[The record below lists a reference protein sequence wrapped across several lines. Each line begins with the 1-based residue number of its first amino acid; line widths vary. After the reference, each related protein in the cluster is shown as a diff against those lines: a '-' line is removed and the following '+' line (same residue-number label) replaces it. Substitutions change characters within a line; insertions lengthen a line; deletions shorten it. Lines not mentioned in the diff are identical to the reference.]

1 MLSIDPQD
9 LRMAI
14 RARNRAAAHYLSNP
28 RVSLI
33 DVGLKI
39 KEQQGNRIIN
49 QLCVRIHLINKPAG
63 PAFEAFRAAS
73 PGLVID
79 QDVVGYPLDFIKT
92 KYRQHQSTFARPARA
107 RAFRPLR
114 GGISISNEWFFNF
127 GTLGGIVKDQET
139 GKPMIL
145 SNWHVLAGSSRAPA
159 GLRIYQPGYGDGGDS
174 RSTIARL
181 KRHAMEQNIDA
192 AVAEL
197 IGQRP
202 TINDQL
208 GIGSVSGVEAPA
220 LGMRVI
226 KSGRTSEV
234 TRGIITGVGGVSTI
248 QYGRFPHQIRHIVHI
263 AQTADGD
270 EVSAG
275 GDSGSWWLEEST
287 RRAVGLHFAGS
298 DDPEYGL
305 ALDMPQVLIAL
316 KVELMV

>member
-1 MLSIDPQD
+1 MLSIDPMD
-9 LRMAI
+9 LRMAV
-14 RARNRAAAHYLSNP
+14 RARNRATAHYLSNP

-49 QLCVRIHLINKPAG
+49 QLCVRVHLINKPTG
-63 PAFEAFRAAS
+63 PAFESFRSAS
-73 PGLVID
+73 PGQVID
-79 QDVVGYPLDFIKT
+79 EEVVGYPLDIIET
-92 KYRQHQSTFARPARA
+92 RYRQHQSELRQSRA
-107 RAFRPLR
+107 RAHSPLR
-114 GGISISNEWFFNF
+114 GGISVSNEWFFNF

-139 GKPMIL
+139 GKQMIL

-181 KRHAMEQNIDA
+181 KRHAMEQYIDA

-197 IGQRP
+197 NDQRP

-208 GIGSVSGVEAPA
+208 GIGSVSGVETPA

-226 KSGRTSEV
+226 KSGRTSAV
-234 TRGIITGVGGVSTI
+234 TRGIITGIGGVSTI

-263 AQTADGD
+263 ATADGD

-287 RRAVGLHFAGS
+287 RRAIGLHFAGS
-298 DDPEYGL
+298 NNPEYGL
-305 ALDMPQVLIAL
+305 ALEMAQVLQAL
-316 KVELMV
+316 KVDL